1 MCFTLETSRKTFQL
15 QQQDSCKVWNQL
27 REVKGTSLPSVNCS
41 QNRRARNEAEKATPG
56 NWGIYLF
63 FLLFEHENRRAE
75 FKCYLHG
82 ILGRNPCSLPSG
94 HRALGSG
101 GWGIR
106 YPACPAPSQTGTCSR
121 NRSHITSCL
130 QQVPHGATAPPASH
144 SLDCGSKLLPVREAP
159 ASQTRCEVQLT
170 ALHFPLLSVPAHQ
183 QHILVINHTFSSM
196 PAQKLVPPGKLCPR
210 LAQRS
215 VCVWCCG
222 VTHIRG
228 PRSEENSQW
237 NTMITRLFSD
247 GRIGFF
253 SKKSS
258 TSSSIWR
265 FTAPCRGSHRIRA
278 WTR

>member
-27 REVKGTSLPSVNCS
+27 REVKETSLPNVNCS
-41 QNRRARNEAEKATPG
+41 QYRRARNKAEKDTPG
-56 NWGIYLF
+56 NWGIYLS
-63 FLLFEHENRRAE
+63 FLLFEYGNRRVE

-101 GWGIR
+101 GWGIHS
-106 YPACPAPSQTGTCSR
+106 PACPAPSQTGTCSR

-130 QQVPHGATAPPASH
+130 RQVPRGATAPP
-144 SLDCGSKLLPVREAP
+144 LLR
-159 ASQTRCEVQLT
+159 
-170 ALHFPLLSVPAHQ
+170 
-183 QHILVINHTFSSM
+183 
-196 PAQKLVPPGKLCPR
+196 PR
-210 LAQRS
+210 LAQRA
-215 VCVWCCG
+215 VCAWCCG

-265 FTAPCRGSHRIRA
+265 FTAPCRGRHRIRA
-278 WTR
+278 WSR